1 MITNKI
7 IQTRQT
13 PLYANHKN
21 QRFGGIEGIDVVFVV
36 LSYYGDREDVS
47 NLMQKMSHTSRN
59 IFKNSIRAEVCL
71 VRSHVILALQK
82 AIACGKIE
90 ELTKYQCID
99 IDSVMKQLVNMSNNI
114 ERLAQLASDYPC
126 LFIYVT
132 KEVGLNNALW

>member
-7 IQTRQT
+7 IQTRKT
-13 PLYANHKN
+13 PFNANHTN
-21 QRFGGIEGIDVVFVV
+21 QRFGGLEGIDVVFIV

-71 VRSHVILALQK
+71 VRSHVILALQR
-82 AIACGKIE
+82 AIAFGKIE

-99 IDSVMKQLVNMSNNI
+99 IDSVM
-114 ERLAQLASDYPC
+114 R
-126 LFIYVT
+126 
-132 KEVGLNNALW
+132 